1 VTSALDEDRTVL
13 RVAVTDPFPLFRHGV
28 RMALAE
34 AGFDAESPTD
44 LLTWARIDE
53 PRLLLFTVRTAQDWD
68 LLPELCQARAGTA
81 VIAVLEDASV
91 PASVRALNAGAA
103 GILPRDATLPTM
115 REVVGAAARGD
126 SLVPTSVLRALTERQ
141 PTGEPATAAGRP
153 STAER
158 EWLSLLARGD
168 NVATVAARAGYSERM
183 MFRLLR
189 DLYTKIGAANRTE
202 AMIRA
207 RDQGWI

>member
-1 VTSALDEDRTVL
+1 
-13 RVAVTDPFPLFRHGV
+13 
-28 RMALAE
+28 MALVE
-34 AGFDAESPTD
+34 AGFDAECPTD
-44 LLTWARIDE
+44 LLTWAHIDE
-53 PRLLLFTVRTAQDWD
+53 PRLLLFTVRTAQDWA
-68 LLPELCQARAGTA
+68 LLPELCQARAGTT

-115 REVVGAAARGD
+115 REVVDAAARGN
-126 SLVPTSVLRALTERQ
+126 SLVPIPVLRALANRQ
-141 PTGEPATAAGRP
+141 PADDPATETGRP

-158 EWLSLLARGD
+158 DWLRHLARGE

-189 DLYTKIGAANRTE
+189 DLYTKIGAANRIE
-202 AMIRA
+202 AMIKA
-207 RDQGWI
+207 RDEGWV

>member
-1 VTSALDEDRTVL
+1 VL
-13 RVAVTDPFPLFRHGV
+13 RVAVTDPFPLFRHGL

-34 AGFDAESPTD
+34 AGFDAEFPTD

-53 PRLLLFTVRTAQDWD
+53 PRLLLFTVRAAQDWY
-68 LLPELCQARAGTA
+68 LLPELCQARAGTT

-91 PASVRALNAGAA
+91 PTSVRALSAGAA
-103 GILPRDATLPTM
+103 GILPRDATLSTM
-115 REVVGAAARGD
+115 REVVEAAARGD

-141 PTGEPATAAGRP
+141 PTGEPATAAARP

-168 NVATVAARAGYSERM
+168 TVATVAARAGYSERM

-202 AMIRA
+202 AMMRA
-207 RDQGWI
+207 RDEGWV

>member
-1 VTSALDEDRTVL
+1 
-13 RVAVTDPFPLFRHGV
+13 
-28 RMALAE
+28 MALAE
-34 AGFDAESPTD
+34 AGLDAESPTD

-68 LLPELCQARAGTA
+68 LLPELCQARAGTT

-141 PTGEPATAAGRP
+141 PTGEPTTAAGGP

-158 EWLSLLARGD
+158 EWLSHLARGD

-189 DLYTKIGAANRTE
+189 DLYSKIGAANRTE
-202 AMIRA
+202 AMIKA
-207 RDQGWI
+207 RDEGWI

>member
-1 VTSALDEDRTVL
+1 MVL

-44 LLTWARIDE
+44 LLSWARIDE
-53 PRLLLFTVRTAQDWD
+53 PRLMLFTVRTVQDWD
-68 LLPELCQARAGTA
+68 LLPELCRARAGTA

-103 GILPRDATLPTM
+103 GILPRNATLPTM
-115 REVVGAAARGD
+115 REVVDAAVRGD
-126 SLVPTSVLRALTERQ
+126 SLVPTPVLRALAEQQ
-141 PTGEPATAAGRP
+141 PSDDPATETGRP
-153 STAER
+153 SAAER
-158 EWLSLLARGD
+158 EWLRHLARGD
-168 NVATVAARAGYSERM
+168 NVATVATRAGYSERM

-202 AMIRA
+202 AMIKA
-207 RDQGWI
+207 HDEGWI

>member
-1 VTSALDEDRTVL
+1 MVL

-34 AGFDAESPTD
+34 AGLDAESPTD

-68 LLPELCQARAGTA
+68 LLPELCQARAGTT

-91 PASVRALNAGAA
+91 SASVRALHAGAA
-103 GILPRDATLPTM
+103 GILPRDATLPAM
-115 REVVGAAARGD
+115 REVVGAAVRGD
-126 SLVPTSVLRALTERQ
+126 SLVPTPVLRALTEWQ
-141 PTGEPATAAGRP
+141 PSAEPATGAGRP
-153 STAER
+153 SAAER
-158 EWLSLLARGD
+158 DWLRHLARGD
-168 NVATVAARAGYSERM
+168 NVAAVATRAGYSERM

-202 AMIRA
+202 AMIKA
-207 RDQGWI
+207 RDEGWI